1 MTKYY
6 WIIAQ
11 HSEKVLEVENAS
23 IFQGAKIIQA
33 SKKFDHDP
41 TVDAQL
47 WYFNGAFI
55 TNKRT
60 GFVFDV
66 AGAKYENRTRIIQF
80 VRYAESCAAQ
90 EWEYNYEDKT
100 ISLKHNRKFVLD
112 VLDAKKDNNASIV
125 LFEKHGRENQQFI
138 LQKWDDDSM
147 VIENVATS
155 IIDNFKFLPKL
166 SQNFLE
172 ILDDDEYYDVNIE
185 VGINPHVKTYH
196 AHMVILNYRSPYL
209 RRKLSTNKKN
219 NDGTLA
225 RIELPNILPEIF
237 VIILRYIYS
246 GKLTLK
252 EIDPLDIIKLLVAAN
267 ELSLQELVTY
277 IQSFLIENKVN
288 WMKQNFVLIYQTSY
302 ENDFFLDL
310 QKFCNDLISNE
321 PDKIFNLPNFAS
333 IPEKLLVS
341 IIQDDNLQ
349 MSEIQVWEQILKWGI
364 SQNSEKLPSNLKD
377 YSKEDFNILKN
388 TLKRCIPFIRFYN
401 LTSKEFAHK
410 IHPYKKVLPKELYEN
425 LLLSLLDP
433 DNKKGES
440 KPRITRNIDSKN
452 IDSNIISSKHVEL
465 ISKWVD
471 RSEITD
477 KLTSPYEFK
486 LLFRGSRDGFYPDKF
501 HEICDFHSRTVVIA
515 KVKGSNEILGGYN
528 PIAWKSVDRYRYS
541 NTKDSFIFSFN
552 NNNINDN
559 YILSRIIDNRH
570 AVDNRSYYGPSF
582 GNGDL
587 IIWGTD
593 INTFSSYC
601 YVCKNSYEKSIRET
615 EDRFSVEEYEVFQ
628 LMKIYS

>member
-185 VGINPHVKTYH
+185 V
-196 AHMVILNYRSPYL
+196 
-209 RRKLSTNKKN
+209 
-219 NDGTLA
+219 
-225 RIELPNILPEIF
+225 EIF

-515 KVKGSNEILGGYN
+515 KVK
-528 PIAWKSVDRYRYS
+528 
-541 NTKDSFIFSFN
+541 
-552 NNNINDN
+552 
-559 YILSRIIDNRH
+559 DNRH

>member
-66 AGAKYENRTRIIQF
+66 AGGTRIIQF

-125 LFEKHGRENQQFI
+125 LFEKH
-138 LQKWDDDSM
+138 
-147 VIENVATS
+147 
-155 IIDNFKFLPKL
+155 
-166 SQNFLE
+166 
-172 ILDDDEYYDVNIE
+172 
-185 VGINPHVKTYH
+185 
-196 AHMVILNYRSPYL
+196 
-209 RRKLSTNKKN
+209 
-219 NDGTLA
+219 
-225 RIELPNILPEIF
+225 
-237 VIILRYIYS
+237 
-246 GKLTLK
+246 
-252 EIDPLDIIKLLVAAN
+252 
-267 ELSLQELVTY
+267 
-277 IQSFLIENKVN
+277 
-288 WMKQNFVLIYQTSY
+288 
-302 ENDFFLDL
+302 
-310 QKFCNDLISNE
+310 
-321 PDKIFNLPNFAS
+321 
-333 IPEKLLVS
+333 
-341 IIQDDNLQ
+341 
-349 MSEIQVWEQILKWGI
+349 
-364 SQNSEKLPSNLKD
+364 
-377 YSKEDFNILKN
+377 
-388 TLKRCIPFIRFYN
+388 
-401 LTSKEFAHK
+401 
-410 IHPYKKVLPKELYEN
+410 
-425 LLLSLLDP
+425 
-433 DNKKGES
+433 
-440 KPRITRNIDSKN
+440 
-452 IDSNIISSKHVEL
+452 
-465 ISKWVD
+465 
-471 RSEITD
+471 
-477 KLTSPYEFK
+477 
-486 LLFRGSRDGFYPDKF
+486 
-501 HEICDFHSRTVVIA
+501 
-515 KVKGSNEILGGYN
+515 
-528 PIAWKSVDRYRYS
+528 
-541 NTKDSFIFSFN
+541 
-552 NNNINDN
+552 
-559 YILSRIIDNRH
+559 DNRH

-615 EDRFSVEEYEVFQ
+615 EDRFSVEEYEVDMQLWYFNGGFITNKRTGLVLDVVGGKFEKYTNIVQDQKHAEPSRGQEWVYNYADNSISLKFNRNFVLDVAAAKTDNNTNIQLWEKHDNRSYHGPSFGNGDLIIWGLDIDAFSHYCSSCKSSYEKSIRETDDRFSVEEYEVFQ